1 MAATAAPEFN
11 LLDHGLFAEREP
23 WDIFEWLQREA
34 PVYRHPEPD
43 GEGFWCITTYD
54 DVLHVLRQPQ
64 LFSSG
69 VGGSARIGYVEPDV
83 LEARRNFMETDPPL
97 HSEWRRQFARDFT
110 PKSIG
115 RYTEQLRTIV
125 DGVLDEAF
133 EKQDI
138 DFVHDIA
145 ALIPIRV
152 LGTLLGLP
160 ENQWDR
166 FIELGDR
173 MIIDSDPEI
182 AKFVVGSPEAEA
194 YKYLPFGSEAAAE
207 LCALG
212 RETID
217 ARRRQPQEDII
228 SILANM
234 EIGGCPLGDRDLD
247 NNFALFVVAG
257 NETTR
262 QSMALGLLALLRDE
276 RAFAEFRAP
285 GGVTQQSVDELVRI
299 ASPVWHF
306 RRTATEDT
314 ELRGI
319 DIKVGARVVV
329 WFAAA
334 NRDATVFPNPHT
346 LDFTRKQDEHLAFGR
361 GGPHYCLGTH
371 LARLEIQVL
380 YEQLLPRLKSIE
392 QTGPERRLHSNFTN
406 GLKQF
411 PVRITAQ

>member
-1 MAATAAPEFN
+1 MAATEAPQFD

-23 WDIFEWLQREA
+23 WDVFEWLQREA

-43 GEGFWCITTYD
+43 GDGFWCVTRYE
-54 DVLHVLRQPQ
+54 DVLDVLKQPK
-64 LFSSG
+64 LYSSQA
-69 VGGSARIGYVEPDV
+69 GGSARIGQVAPDV
-83 LEARRNFMETDPPL
+83 LEARRNFMETDAPL
-97 HSEWRRQFARDFT
+97 HNEWRKPFARDFT

-115 RYTEQLRTIV
+115 RYEDQLRVIV
-125 DGVLDEAF
+125 DEVLDEAF

-138 DFVHDIA
+138 CFVHDIA

-152 LGTLLGLP
+152 LGTILGLP
-160 ENQWDR
+160 PEQFDH

-182 AKFVVGSPEAEA
+182 AIHVAGSAGAEA

-207 LCALG
+207 LCSMG

-217 ARRRQPQEDII
+217 ARRAKPEDDVL

-234 EIGGCPLGDRDLD
+234 EIGGHLLGDRDLD

-257 NETTR
+257 HETTR

-276 RAFAEFRAP
+276 QSMTAFSQP
-285 GGVTQQSVDELVRI
+285 GAVTDQAVDELVRI

-306 RRTATEDT
+306 RRTAVEDA
-314 ELRGI
+314 ELRGVK
-319 DIKVGARVVV
+319 IKRGERVVV

-334 NRDATVFPNPHT
+334 NRDAEAFANPHQ
-346 LDFTRKQDEHLAFGR
+346 LDFSRKKDEHLAFGR
-361 GGPHYCLGTH
+361 GGPHYCIGTH
-371 LARLEIQVL
+371 LARLEIRVL
-380 YEQLLPRLKSIE
+380 YEQLFPRLKSIE
-392 QTGPERRLHSNFTN
+392 QTGPERRLVSNFTN
-406 GLKQF
+406 GLKSF
-411 PVRITAQ
+411 PVRITAA

>member
-43 GEGFWCITTYD
+43 GDGFWCITTYD
-54 DVLHVLRQPQ
+54 DVLHVLKQPQ

-97 HSEWRRQFARDFT
+97 HSEWRRKFARDFT

-194 YKYLPFGSEAAAE
+194 YKYLPFGSEAATE

-262 QSMALGLLALLRDE
+262 QSIALGLLALMRDE
-276 RAFAEFRAP
+276 RAFAAFRAP

-319 DIKVGARVVV
+319 DIKAGERVVV

>member
-1 MAATAAPEFN
+1 MAATTAPEFN
-11 LLDHGLFAEREP
+11 LLDHGMFAEREP
-23 WDIFEWLQREA
+23 WDVFEWLQREA

-43 GEGFWCITTYD
+43 GEGFWCVTKYD
-54 DVLHVLRQPQ
+54 DVLHVLKSAKIY
-64 LFSSG
+64 SSE
-69 VGGSARIGYVEPDV
+69 VGGSARIGHVEPDV
-83 LEARRNFMETDPPL
+83 LEARRNFMETDPPR
-97 HSEWRRQFARDFT
+97 HSEWRRKFARDFT

-182 AKFVVGSPEAEA
+182 AKFVAGSPEAEA

-207 LCALG
+207 LCAMG

-276 RAFAEFRAP
+276 RAFAAFRAP
-285 GGVTQQSVDELVRI
+285 GGVTPESVDELVRI

-314 ELRGI
+314 ELRGVE
-319 DIKVGARVVV
+319 IKAGERVVV
-329 WFAAA
+329 WFAPA
-334 NRDATVFPNPHT
+334 NRDIEVFANPHM
-346 LDFTRKQDEHLAFGR
+346 LDFSRKKDEHLAFGR

-392 QTGPERRLHSNFTN
+392 QTGPERRLQSNFTN

-411 PVRITAQ
+411 PVRITAR

>member
-43 GEGFWCITTYD
+43 GDGFWCVTKYD
-54 DVLHVLRQPQ
+54 DVLHVLKQPH

-69 VGGSARIGYVEPDV
+69 VGGSARIGHVEPDV

-97 HSEWRRQFARDFT
+97 HSEWRRKFARDFT

-125 DGVLDEAF
+125 DGVLDEAL

-194 YKYLPFGSEAAAE
+194 YKYLPFGSEAATE

-276 RAFAEFRAP
+276 RAFAAFRAP

-319 DIKVGARVVV
+319 DIKVGERVVV

-380 YEQLLPRLKSIE
+380 YEQLLSRLKSIE

>member
-1 MAATAAPEFN
+1 MASVSAPQFD
-11 LLDHGLFAEREP
+11 LLDHGMFAEREP
-23 WDIFEWLQREA
+23 WDVFEWLQREA

-43 GEGFWCITTYD
+43 GDGFWCVTKYD
-54 DVLHVLRQPQ
+54 DVLHVLKNAKT
-64 LFSSG
+64 FSSQ
-69 VGGSARIGYVEPDV
+69 VGGSARIGVVEPDV

-110 PKSIG
+110 PKSIA
-115 RYTEQLRTIV
+115 RYTDQLRVIV

-133 EKQDI
+133 EKGDI
-138 DFVHDIA
+138 CFVHDIA

-160 ENQWDR
+160 ESQWDR

-173 MIIDSDPEI
+173 MIIDTDPEI
-182 AKFVVGSPEAEA
+182 AKYIVGSPEAEA

-207 LCALG
+207 LCAMG

-217 ARRRQPQEDII
+217 RRRAQPEDDVM

-285 GGVTQQSVDELVRI
+285 GGVTEQSVDELIRI

-314 ELRGI
+314 EVRGVPI
-319 DIKVGARVVV
+319 AEGDRVVV

-334 NRDATVFPNPHT
+334 NRDPEAFPNPHV
-346 LDFTRKQDEHLAFGR
+346 LDFTRKKDEHLAFGR
-361 GGPHYCLGTH
+361 GGPHFCLGTH
-371 LARLEIQVL
+371 LARLEIKVL
-380 YEQLLPRLKSIE
+380 YEQLLPRLKSVEI
-392 QTGPERRLHSNFTN
+392 TGEPRRLHSNFTN
-406 GLKQF
+406 GLKEF
-411 PVRITAQ
+411 PVRIEHV

>member
-1 MAATAAPEFN
+1 MAATTAPEFN
-11 LLDHGLFAEREP
+11 LLDHGMFAEREP
-23 WDIFEWLQREA
+23 WDVFEWLQREA
-34 PVYRHPEPD
+34 PVYRHPEVD
-43 GEGFWCITTYD
+43 GDGFWCVTKYD
-54 DVLHVLRQPQ
+54 DVLHVLKSAKIY
-64 LFSSG
+64 SSE
-69 VGGSARIGYVEPDV
+69 VGGSARIGHVEPDV
-83 LEARRNFMETDPPL
+83 LEARRNFMETDPPR
-97 HSEWRRQFARDFT
+97 HSEWRRKFARDFT

-182 AKFVVGSPEAEA
+182 AKFVAGSPEAEA

-207 LCALG
+207 LCAMG

-276 RAFAEFRAP
+276 RAFAAFRAP
-285 GGVTQQSVDELVRI
+285 GGVTPESVDELVRI

-314 ELRGI
+314 ELRGVE
-319 DIKVGARVVV
+319 IKAGERVVV
-329 WFAAA
+329 WFAPA
-334 NRDATVFPNPHT
+334 NRDIEVFANPHM
-346 LDFTRKQDEHLAFGR
+346 LDFSRKKDEHLAFGR

-392 QTGPERRLHSNFTN
+392 QTGPERRLQSNFTN

-411 PVRITAQ
+411 PVRITAR

>member
-1 MAATAAPEFN
+1 MAVTTAPEFDF
-11 LLDHGLFAEREP
+11 LDHQMFAAREP
-23 WDIFEWLQREA
+23 WDVFAWLQENA
-34 PVYRHPEPD
+34 PVYRHPEPGTD
-43 GEGFWCITTYD
+43 GFWCVTKYD
-54 DVLHVLRQPQ
+54 DVLDVLKRAKV
-64 LFSSG
+64 FSSQ
-69 VGGSARIGYVEPDV
+69 VGGTARIGYQEPDV
-83 LEARRNFMETDPPL
+83 LEARRNFMETDAPL
-97 HSEWRRQFARDFT
+97 HSEWRRHFARDFT
-110 PKSIG
+110 PKSVA
-115 RYTEQLRTIV
+115 RYTDQLRVIV
-125 DGVLDEAF
+125 DQVLDEAF
-133 EKQDI
+133 EKQDVC
-138 DFVHDIA
+138 FVHDIA

-152 LGTLLGLP
+152 LGTILGLP
-160 ENQWDR
+160 PEQFDR

-182 AKFVVGSPEAEA
+182 AIHVAGSPEAEA

-207 LCALG
+207 LCAMG

-217 ARRRQPQEDII
+217 ARRAQPQDDVL

-262 QSMALGLLALLRDE
+262 QSMALGMLALLRDD
-276 RAFAEFRAP
+276 RAMAEFSAP
-285 GGVTQQSVDELVRI
+285 GGVTGQSVDELVRI

-314 ELRGI
+314 EVRGQE
-319 DIKVGARVVV
+319 IKEGERVVV

-334 NRDATVFPNPHT
+334 NRDPDAFENPHQ
-346 LDFTRKQDEHLAFGR
+346 LDFSRKKDEHIAFGR

-380 YEQLLPRLKSIE
+380 YEQLFPRLKSIE
-392 QTGPERRLHSNFTN
+392 QTGPERRLVSNFTN
-406 GLKQF
+406 GLKEF
-411 PVRITAQ
+411 PVRLTAK

>member
-1 MAATAAPEFN
+1 M
-11 LLDHGLFAEREP
+11 FAEREP
-23 WDIFEWLQREA
+23 WDVFEWLQREA

-43 GEGFWCITTYD
+43 GDGFWCVTKYD
-54 DVLHVLRQPQ
+54 DVLHVLKNAKT
-64 LFSSG
+64 FSSQ
-69 VGGSARIGYVEPDV
+69 VGGSARIGVVEPDV

-110 PKSIG
+110 PKSIA
-115 RYTEQLRTIV
+115 RYTDQLRVIV

-133 EKQDI
+133 EKGDI
-138 DFVHDIA
+138 CFVHDIA

-160 ENQWDR
+160 ESQWDR

-173 MIIDSDPEI
+173 MIIDTDPEI
-182 AKFVVGSPEAEA
+182 AKYIVGSPEAEA

-207 LCALG
+207 LCAMG

-217 ARRRQPQEDII
+217 RRRAQPEDDVM

-285 GGVTQQSVDELVRI
+285 GGVTEQSVDELIRI

-314 ELRGI
+314 EVRGVPI
-319 DIKVGARVVV
+319 AEGDRVVV

-334 NRDATVFPNPHT
+334 NRDPEAFPNPHV
-346 LDFTRKQDEHLAFGR
+346 LDFTRKKDEHLAFGR
-361 GGPHYCLGTH
+361 GGPHFCLGTH
-371 LARLEIQVL
+371 LARLEIKVL
-380 YEQLLPRLKSIE
+380 YEQLLPRLKSVEI
-392 QTGPERRLHSNFTN
+392 TGEPRRLHSNFTN
-406 GLKQF
+406 GLKEF
-411 PVRITAQ
+411 PVRIEHV

>member
-1 MAATAAPEFN
+1 MAAVEAPEFD
-11 LLDHGLFAEREP
+11 LLDHQMFAEREP
-23 WDIFEWLQREA
+23 WEVFAWLQENA
-34 PVYRHPEPD
+34 PVYRHPD
-43 GEGFWCITTYD
+43 DADGFWCVTKYD
-54 DVLHVLRQPQ
+54 DVLDVLKRAKV
-64 LFSSG
+64 FSSQA
-69 VGGSARIGYVEPDV
+69 GGSARIGHVEPDV

-97 HSEWRRQFARDFT
+97 HSEWRRHFARDFT
-110 PKSIG
+110 PKSIA
-115 RYTEQLRTIV
+115 RYEAALRGIV
-125 DGVLDEAF
+125 DEVLDEAF

-138 DFVHDIA
+138 CFVHDIA

-152 LGTLLGLP
+152 LGTILGLP
-160 ENQWDR
+160 PEQFDR

-182 AKFVVGSPEAEA
+182 AIHVAGSPEAEA
-194 YKYLPFGSEAAAE
+194 FKYLPFGSEAAAE
-207 LCALG
+207 LCAMG

-217 ARRRQPQEDII
+217 RRREVPKEDVL

-234 EIGGCPLGDRDLD
+234 EIGGHLLGDRDLD

-262 QSMALGLLALLRDE
+262 QSMALGLLALLHDD
-276 RAFAEFRAP
+276 RAMAEFSQP
-285 GGVTQQSVDELVRI
+285 GAATDQAVDELVRI

-314 ELRGI
+314 EVRGVE
-319 DIKVGARVVV
+319 IKEGERVVV

-334 NRDATVFPNPHT
+334 NRDPDAFPNPHT
-346 LDFTRKQDEHLAFGR
+346 LDFSRKKDEHLAFGR

-371 LARLEIQVL
+371 LARLEIRVL
-380 YEQLLPRLKSIE
+380 YEQLFPRLKSVE
-392 QTGPERRLHSNFTN
+392 QTGPERRLVSNFTN

-411 PVRITAQ
+411 PVRITAK